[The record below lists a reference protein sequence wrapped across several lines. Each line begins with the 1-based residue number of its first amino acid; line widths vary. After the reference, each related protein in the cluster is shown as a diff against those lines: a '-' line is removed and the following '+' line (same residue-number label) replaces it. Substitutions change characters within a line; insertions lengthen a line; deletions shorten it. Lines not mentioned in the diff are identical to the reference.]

1 MGQECRSA
9 AIHCDA
15 ALTSSLYRLKPGD
28 EALRPAPV
36 AHGEWAGARLVLEA

>member
-15 ALTSSLYRLKPGD
+15 ALTSSLYRLKPSD
-28 EALRPAPV
+28 AVRRPEPV
-36 AHGEWAGARLVLEA
+36 ALGEWADAHLGVEA